1 MSHPHQVTDPRL
13 THQIIFRVTDD
24 DFHRLESLAA
34 KSGLGVN
41 ELARQLTRRGGRRL
55 VIQVARRHDPAFITQ
70 LQRIGLNLN
79 QLVKRAHILGGVS
92 PRVDLL
98 CEQIEGL
105 VQDATAERLDA

>member
-1 MSHPHQVTDPRL
+1 MSPSPEPADPRL
-13 THQIIFRVTDD
+13 PHQIIFRVTDD
-24 DFHRLESLAA
+24 DFRRLETLAA

-41 ELARQLTRRGGRRL
+41 ELARRLTRRGGRRL

-105 VQDATAERLDA
+105 VQAATSERLDA